1 MDVGKQAG
9 NQTVDGKDR
18 REVMKQTN
26 SPKPAKKFE
35 SSGNDI
41 LGSGIGLDQFNPQIG
56 N

>member
-1 MDVGKQAG
+1 MEQLKE
-9 NQTVDGKDR
+9 DGKDR

-41 LGSGIGLDQFNPQIG
+41 LGGGIGLDDFTPQIG
-56 N
+56 S